1 VRLLIHKETL
11 GTIQHLMTDP
21 DTRSVQWR
29 SDIPDDVWV
38 LGDKSHP
45 MSIQSLLEV
54 LGEEPICMFPAS
66 HKKAFEELVP
76 DGLAQPVPWRWVL
89 GDKKFM
95 DLLNDA
101 LERSR
106 INVCALEQSKYEQ
119 TYRLIRRFLLSLQEP
134 LVNIDKLAYYIKNN
148 KKGMTVEASL
158 RSFVSKTNK
167 APKITYDQAGTA
179 TGRLTVKK
187 GPRILTLPSK
197 YRDILKPS
205 DGCEVVQIDLVS
217 AEPRTALY
225 VAGKEASGDVYSQI
239 SNDLNLNV
247 ERDVVKVA
255 SLSALYGAGS
265 SSLAD
270 LLGSRPQAR
279 RVISSLRS
287 HFGVQRIESQ
297 LMSDLKSNG
306 YITNL
311 FGRKLMTRKD
321 EYQKVYS
328 HFMQSTTSDAAICM
342 FSQACELLKS
352 TDSNFKAFY
361 VIHDALVCE
370 ISKDLRPQLEKLTQ
384 KLSLGGV
391 GLYETKMTSVS
402 DN

>member
-1 VRLLIHKETL
+1 MRLLVHKETL
-11 GTIQHLMTDP
+11 GTMQHLMTDP
-21 DTRSVQWR
+21 DTRSVHWCN
-29 SDIPDDVWV
+29 SIPEGVWV
-38 LGDKSHP
+38 LGDNHHP

-54 LGEEPICMFPAS
+54 LGEDPICMFPET
-66 HKKAFEELVP
+66 HKKAFEEIVP
-76 DGLAQPVPWRWVL
+76 DGLTQPIPWRWVL
-89 GDKKFM
+89 GDKVFM
-95 DLLNDA
+95 DLLNNA

-106 INVCALEQSKYEQ
+106 VNVCALENSKYEQ
-119 TYRLIRRFLLSLQEP
+119 TYRLIRRFLLSLQQP
-134 LVNIDKLAYYIKNN
+134 LVDIDKLAYYIKNN

-167 APKITYDQAGTA
+167 APKIVYDQAGTA

-187 GPRILTLPSK
+187 GPRILTLPAR
-197 YRDILKPS
+197 YRDILKPNK
-205 DGCEVVQIDLVS
+205 GCEVVQIDLVS

-239 SNDLNLNV
+239 AKDLNLSV

-270 LLGSRPQAR
+270 LLGSKPQAR

-297 LMSDLKSNG
+297 LVSDLKSNG

-342 FSQACELLKS
+342 FSQACEILRS
-352 TDSNFKAFY
+352 EDDNFKPFY

-370 ISKDLRPQLEKLTQ
+370 VSSDLRSKLEKLTH

>member
-1 VRLLIHKETL
+1 M
-11 GTIQHLMTDP
+11 QHLMTDP
-21 DTRSVQWR
+21 DTRSVQWCNEVP
-29 SDIPDDVWV
+29 SDVWV
-38 LGDKSHP
+38 LGDKNHP

-54 LGEEPICMFPAS
+54 LGEDPICMFPDA
-66 HKKAFEELVP
+66 HKKAFEEVVP
-76 DGLAQPVPWRWVL
+76 EGLNSQIPWRWVL
-89 GDKKFM
+89 GEKVFM
-95 DLLNDA
+95 DLLNNA

-106 INVCALEQSKYEQ
+106 INVCALEESKYEQ
-119 TYRLIRRFLLSLQEP
+119 TYKMIRKFLLSLQEP
-134 LVNIDKLAYYIKNN
+134 LVDIDKLAYYIKNN

-167 APKITYDQAGTA
+167 APRILYDQAGTA
-179 TGRLTVKK
+179 TGRLTVKR
-187 GPRILTLPSK
+187 GPRILTLPAR
-197 YRDILKPS
+197 YRDIIKAS

-225 VAGKEASGDVYSQI
+225 VAGKEASGDVYNQI
-239 SNDLNLNV
+239 SKDLNLQV

-265 SSLAD
+265 ASLAD
-270 LLGSRPQAR
+270 LLGSKPQAR

-297 LMSDLKSNG
+297 LVSDLKSNG
-306 YITNL
+306 FITNL

-342 FSQACELLKS
+342 FSQACDVLKS
-352 TDSNFKAFY
+352 QDKNFKPFY

-370 ISKDLRPQLEKLTQ
+370 ISSDLKNELQKTTQ
-384 KLSLGGV
+384 KLTLGGV